1 MKLCFC
7 VEDIFLYIS
16 GLCMEINSLSRLSA
30 YNETWRGCFT
40 NLMHLGLLSREFS
53 TDVNLSPVGLV
64 HLDVIYIIVLKIV
77 IFSLRQSPETLFWR
91 YRYLTF

>member
-16 GLCMEINSLSRLSA
+16 GLCVEINSLSRLSA
-30 YNETWRGCFT
+30 YNETRRGCFT

-53 TDVNLSPVGLV
+53 TTVNLSPVGLV
-64 HLDVIYIIVLKIV
+64 HLGVIYIIVLKIV
-77 IFSLRQSPETLFWR
+77 IFSLMQSPETLFWR
-91 YRYLTF
+91 YRYLAF